1 MSLEPSVSLT
11 QAMEA
16 VIMEE
21 MVGRDCG
28 DSHLQF
34 PEGVASPVPEPPPK
48 KLRGPDLILG

>member
-1 MSLEPSVSLT
+1 
-11 QAMEA
+11 MEA